1 MNELA
6 LTMIGSIQVSLT
18 MIDNDWTVWPVPD
31 LNHTLAALMCPLAC
45 WGWHL
50 VDDNDEEIEIIM
62 NNKII
67 KICLKF
73 KSLSSSNHGRDL
85 DNSKL
90 SSSLAGILFEL

>member
-1 MNELA
+1 M
-6 LTMIGSIQVSLT
+6 
-18 MIDNDWTVWPVPD
+18 
-31 LNHTLAALMCPLAC
+31 
-45 WGWHL
+45 
-50 VDDNDEEIEIIM
+50 DDNDEEIEIM
-62 NNKII
+62 NKII

>member
-1 MNELA
+1 M
-6 LTMIGSIQVSLT
+6 
-18 MIDNDWTVWPVPD
+18 
-31 LNHTLAALMCPLAC
+31 
-45 WGWHL
+45 
-50 VDDNDEEIEIIM
+50 DDNDEEIEIIM

>member
-1 MNELA
+1 M
-6 LTMIGSIQVSLT
+6 
-18 MIDNDWTVWPVPD
+18 
-31 LNHTLAALMCPLAC
+31 
-45 WGWHL
+45 
-50 VDDNDEEIEIIM
+50 DDNDEEIEIIM

-90 SSSLAGILFEL
+90 LSSLAGILFEL